1 MRGKGWK
8 TWIVVSQYAL
18 FALATCRAPFS
29 IPHFTTAHLIS
40 RPVSPYMH
48 TCTIPF
54 FSEAR
59 TPSSLLWLTFDELV
73 FLLAFFVA
81 CFRVGITSDASLDLL
96 GGITLQTSE
105 DDVRRKSSG
114 SLHMNTTDPA
124 AAAAIRI
131 FYG

>member
-1 MRGKGWK
+1 MDRS
-8 TWIVVSQYAL
+8 IAICLICPRHVPCSFL
-18 FALATCRAPFS
+18 DSSFHNCPFD
-29 IPHFTTAHLIS
+29 FTSGLSVHAYVYD
-40 RPVSPYMH
+40 P
-48 TCTIPF
+48 

-124 AAAAIRI
+124 AAAIRI